1 MQGIFKPLEAGSA
14 QKRKQRRGAGA
25 GAAAELDS
33 DESGSEGSD
42 LDDGSDAGR
51 LEESASD
58 AEEVGYAAFHP

>member
-25 GAAAELDS
+25 VAELDS

-42 LDDGSDAGR
+42 LDDDSEAGS